1 MSYSSATLWTG
12 AHQAPLSMEFSRQEH
27 WSAEGPAVV
36 GPEQAGF
43 GGLPVP
49 IHRWL
54 SVAAGSV
61 SGRESRQQVHNRRT
75 WLKKL
80 TTAKCLCFVL
90 LAADFMETLVRTA
103 CIQCNKEHL
112 QMAVQNSDGR
122 ISPPVPSVTRL
133 SESLP
138 AQSTDGSVPEAQA
151 ELDSTSLSM

>member
-1 MSYSSATLWTG
+1 MDWSPPGSSVHGILQARTLECGG
-12 AHQAPLSMEFSRQEH
+12 ASGGGPGASRVWRPPRPH
-27 WSAEGPAVV
+27 SP
-36 GPEQAGF
+36 
-43 GGLPVP
+43 
-49 IHRWL
+49 
-54 SVAAGSV
+54 VAAGSV

-80 TTAKCLCFVL
+80 STAKCLCFVL

-122 ISPPVPSVTRL
+122 ISPPVPSVIRL